1 MFPDNQTVTYIKFYK
16 MKMEKWLSDN
26 RIVTYKKSKSRF
38 DNRTVTY
45 FWVILYI
52 KKARFLHIKL
62 INLTQIT
69 KLLHMYF
76 TVALQTELTL

>member
-1 MFPDNQTVTYIKFYK
+1 

-52 KKARFLHIKL
+52 KKARFLHINLIKL
-62 INLTQIT
+62 IRIT

-76 TVALQTELTL
+76 TVALQTERQLQLQLLALPEYK

>member
-1 MFPDNQTVTYIKFYK
+1 

-52 KKARFLHIKL
+52 KKARFLHINLIKL
-62 INLTQIT
+62 IRIT

-76 TVALQTELTL
+76 TVALQTERQLQLLALPEYK

>member
-1 MFPDNQTVTYIKFYK
+1 

-38 DNRTVTY
+38 DNRTVTS

-52 KKARFLHIKL
+52 KKARFLHINLIKL
-62 INLTQIT
+62 IRIT

-76 TVALQTELTL
+76 TVALQTERQLQLQLLVLTEYK